1 MSEVTSG
8 GGADKAGM
16 TRGCVITAINGT
28 TVDGMDALQ
37 EQLQYYAAGD
47 TVTLTVQIPQPD
59 GEYEE
64 NTVDVTLTSRQ

>member
-1 MSEVTSG
+1 
-8 GGADKAGM
+8 
-16 TRGCVITAINGT
+16 
-28 TVDGMDALQ
+28 MDALQ